1 MARFG
6 RGGVGGGVRIGL
18 GIGRRR
24 GGGEGSLEWGA
35 LAEEG
40 LHSTV
45 LTPTVAVT
53 MEGLGTAVLLVRR

>member
-1 MARFG
+1 M
-6 RGGVGGGVRIGL
+6 
-18 GIGRRR
+18 
-24 GGGEGSLEWGA
+24 EWGA
-35 LAEEG
+35 LVEEG